1 METPFSLK
9 YHAKIIESPCPDKIQ
24 DGMCAQGINFG
35 FGDSKYRCYIIL
47 TDKNQDHIIIHL
59 LLIWAEVLNDDLSGV
74 KVWRKGDVYRD
85 ISIAFHNARRNPNN
99 IKVYLVNHTIKSIE
113 IAYNYSTLGL
123 ISIELH

>member
-85 ISIAFHNARRNPNN
+85 NTRCNPDVLNWRFNGANMTILVIQIFSRLPLRNCTN
-99 IKVYLVNHTIKSIE
+99 
-113 IAYNYSTLGL
+113 
-123 ISIELH
+123 